1 MTQSKRERIA
11 FNVETS
17 RVIEILASEIYDS
30 PYAFLR
36 ENVQNAYDAILMRC
50 QAEDLCLEDR
60 RIEITVRGGKLTVF
74 DDGIGMSEEVLKSNF
89 WKAGSSGKKTEFAR
103 RAGVI
108 GTFGIGAMANFGICT
123 LLRVETRHYQSNT
136 TLISWARREDLNIA
150 QECVDLERTS
160 DEREAG
166 TLIIA
171 ELDPSQNIDPAAACA
186 YLKQYV
192 RFLPVP
198 VSVNSDIISQE
209 AFEDTV
215 ANEAEGFRT
224 VASRRV
230 SRDAFTVTLDVS
242 VNSLNQILARAT
254 EISLH
259 GTQIGGE
266 LFLVQQNGSILA
278 YRNLFGLAP
287 VPVSSHYGLSGFV
300 NLDILTPTAGREA
313 LSRESVQHVAKLVE
327 LIEAEASVIISD
339 TDVAE
344 ANREFQEYI
353 RSRRLTHLAH
363 KVKVFVRPVEEMIAL
378 GDVKEYEQ
386 EKSNYYYTGRDSE
399 ILQRFAHPQSNLFHV
414 SRDNPR
420 RTLQTRYLSKIAG
433 LSKVPEQTFVDRIS
447 KLDLTME
454 EAMFLLR
461 SRVVLLDDYLMPNV
475 DFAFATISHG
485 VAVHVDQ
492 KDDVLL
498 ISIERSL
505 SAVAT
510 VTEVYRSARDV
521 FDGFVKD
528 FVREHIY
535 PHIRS
540 HVPSSTK
547 QGRDALYRRLKANR
561 ELFRLEEGDYG
572 AIEALLSDY
581 LTGTVGFDEVLR
593 SAGSRTSGHRQ
604 RLSNEQIGTLEN
616 EFPDII
622 DHSQMSEPA
631 DEFLPMPPILRPDI
645 ASTMKVLTVESQYPK
660 LNNFQMFLSV
670 SDSMFKREGDF
681 LRWPHTTKLIWGA
694 HRVIFIFADEIGEMS
709 LYYDIELRTPLETEQ
724 TGGQMLATTTIVTKD
739 RIYVPVP
746 KLLETAFQVTEGTK
760 EFYVRFDTIP

>member
-1 MTQSKRERIA
+1 MTQSTRERIA

-17 RVIEILASEIYDS
+17 RVLEILASEIYDS

-50 QAEDLCLEDR
+50 QAEDLRLEDR
-60 RIEITVRGGKLTVF
+60 RIEITVADGRLTVY
-74 DDGIGMSEEVLKSNF
+74 DDGIGMSEGVLRSNF
-89 WKAGSSGKKTEFAR
+89 WEAGSSGKKTEFAR
-103 RAGVI
+103 SAGVI
-108 GTFGIGAMANFGICT
+108 GTFGIGAMANFGVCT
-123 LLRVETRHYQSNT
+123 LLRVETRFYQSDA

-150 QECVDLERTS
+150 QECVELERIFE
-160 DEREAG
+160 EREAG
-166 TLIIA
+166 TLIVA
-171 ELDPSQNIDPAAACA
+171 ELDPSQSIDAKQASA

-198 VSVNSDIISQE
+198 VCVNNDIISRE

-215 ANEAEGFRT
+215 SNSAEGFQT

-230 SRDAFTVTLDVS
+230 SRNAFTVTLDIA
-242 VNSLNQILARAT
+242 VNDQNRILARAT
-254 EISLH
+254 DISLH
-259 GTQIGGE
+259 GNHIAGE
-266 LFLVQQNGSILA
+266 LFLVQQSGSILA
-278 YRNLFGLAP
+278 FRNFFGLAP

-313 LSRESVQHVAKLVE
+313 LSRESVQHIATLVE
-327 LIEAEASVIISD
+327 LIEAEASVIISE
-339 TDVAE
+339 TDAAD
-344 ANREFQEYI
+344 ANRQFQEYI

-363 KVKVFVRPVEEMIAL
+363 KVKIFVRPAEEMVEL
-378 GDVKEYEQ
+378 GDVNEYER
-386 EKSNYYYTGRDSE
+386 EKSKYYYTGRDLE

-414 SRDNPR
+414 SRENPR
-420 RTLQTRYLSKIAG
+420 RTLQTRYLSKVVG
-433 LSKVPEQTFVDRIS
+433 LGKVPEQTFIERIP
-447 KLDLTME
+447 KLDLTLE

-461 SRVVLLDDYLMPNV
+461 SRVVLLDDYLMPNI
-475 DFAFATISHG
+475 DIAFARISHG
-485 VAVHVDQ
+485 VAVHVEP
-492 KDDVLL
+492 KDDVLY
-498 ISIERSL
+498 ISIERSMQ
-505 SAVAT
+505 AVAT

-521 FDGFVKD
+521 FDGFIKD

-540 HVPSSTK
+540 YVPSSTK

-561 ELFRLEEGDYG
+561 ELYRLEEGDYG
-572 AIEALLSDY
+572 AIEELLSDY

-593 SAGSRTSGHRQ
+593 NAGRRTSGHRQ
-604 RLSNEQIGTLEN
+604 HLSNEQIGTLED
-616 EFPDII
+616 EFPDIVDQSAI
-622 DHSQMSEPA
+622 PEPG
-631 DEFLPMPPILRPDI
+631 DEFLPLPPISRTDI
-645 ASTMKVLTVESQYPK
+645 ASTMKVLTVENQYPR

-694 HRVIFIFADEIGEMS
+694 HRVIYIFTDEIGEMS
-709 LYYDIELRTPLETEQ
+709 LYYDIELKTPLDTEQ
-724 TGGQMLATTTIVTKD
+724 TGGQMLATTTIMTKN

-746 KLLETAFQVTEGTK
+746 RFLETAFQVTDGTK

>member
-1 MTQSKRERIA
+1 MTQPTRERIA

-17 RVIEILASEIYDS
+17 RVLEILASEIYDS

-50 QAEDLCLEDR
+50 QAEDLRLEDR
-60 RIEITVRGGKLTVF
+60 RIEITVNDGRLIVF
-74 DDGIGMSEEVLKSNF
+74 DDGIGMSEEVLRSNF
-89 WKAGSSGKKTEFAR
+89 WRAGSSGKNTEFAR

-136 TLISWARREDLNIA
+136 TLVSWARREDLNIA
-150 QECVDLERTS
+150 QECVDLERTF

-171 ELDPSQNIDPAAACA
+171 ELDPSQSIDPATACA

-198 VSVNSDIISQE
+198 VSVNNGIISQE
-209 AFEDTV
+209 VFEDTV
-215 ANEAEGFRT
+215 ANSAEGFQT
-224 VASRRV
+224 VASRSV
-230 SRDAFTVTLDVS
+230 SRNAFTVTLDIS
-242 VNSLNQILARAT
+242 VNDQNRVLARAT
-254 EISLH
+254 DISLH
-259 GTQIGGE
+259 GNHIDGE
-266 LFLVQQNGSILA
+266 LFLVQQDGSISGF
-278 YRNLFGLAP
+278 RNFFGLAP

-313 LSRESVQHVAKLVE
+313 LSRESVQHIATLVE

-339 TDVAE
+339 IDAAD
-344 ANREFQEYI
+344 ANRQFQEYI
-353 RSRRLTHLAH
+353 RSRRLTNLAH
-363 KVKVFVRPVEEMIAL
+363 KVKVSVRPAEEMIAL
-378 GDVKEYEQ
+378 GDVNEYQ
-386 EKSNYYYTGRDSE
+386 PEKTKYYYTGRDSE
-399 ILQRFAHPQSNLFHV
+399 ILQRFAHSQSNLFYV
-414 SRDNPR
+414 SQENPR
-420 RTLQTRYLSKIAG
+420 RTLQTQYLSKIAG
-433 LSKVPEQTFVDRIS
+433 LSEVPDQTFVERIPGH
-447 KLDLTME
+447 DLTLE

-461 SRVVLLDDYLMPNV
+461 LRLVLFDDYLMP
-475 DFAFATISHG
+475 DIDIAFARVSHG
-485 VAVHVDQ
+485 VAIHAEM
-492 KDDVLL
+492 KDDELY
-498 ISIERSL
+498 ISIERGL
-505 SAVAT
+505 PAVAT
-510 VTEVYRSARDV
+510 VTEIYRSARDV

-540 HVPSSTK
+540 YVPSSTK
-547 QGRDALYRRLKANR
+547 QGRDALYRRLKAN
-561 ELFRLEEGDYG
+561 EDVYRLEEGDYG
-572 AIEALLSDY
+572 AIEELLSEY

-593 SAGSRTSGHRQ
+593 NAGRRTAVHRQ
-604 RLSNEQIGTLEN
+604 HLSNEQIGTLED
-616 EFPDII
+616 EFPDIV
-622 DHSQMSEPA
+622 DQSAMPETG
-631 DEFLPMPPILRPDI
+631 DELLPMPPISRTDI
-645 ASTMKVLTVESQYPK
+645 ASTMKVLTVENQHPR

-694 HRVIFIFADEIGEMS
+694 HRVIYIFTDEIGAMS
-709 LYYDIELRTPLETEQ
+709 LYYDIELKTPLETEQ
-724 TGGQMLATTTIVTKD
+724 TGGQMLATTTIMTKN

-746 KLLETAFQVTEGTK
+746 RFLETAFQVTEGTK

>member
-1 MTQSKRERIA
+1 MTQSTRERIA

-17 RVIEILASEIYDS
+17 RVLEILASEIYDS

-50 QAEDLCLEDR
+50 QAEGLRLEDR
-60 RIEITVRGGKLTVF
+60 RIEITVNDGRLTVF
-74 DDGIGMSEEVLKSNF
+74 DDGIGMSEEVLRSNF

-123 LLRVETRHYQSNT
+123 LLRVETRHYQSDT

-150 QECVDLERTS
+150 QECVDLERIIG
-160 DEREAG
+160 EREAG

-171 ELDPSQNIDPAAACA
+171 ELDPSQDVGSAAACA

-198 VSVNSDIISQE
+198 VSVNNDIISQE

-215 ANEAEGFRT
+215 ANSAEGFQT
-224 VASRRV
+224 VASRPA
-230 SRDAFTVTLDVS
+230 SRDAFTVTLEIA
-242 VNSLNQILARAT
+242 VNDQNRILARAT
-254 EISLH
+254 DISLH
-259 GTQIGGE
+259 GNKITGE
-266 LFLVQQNGSILA
+266 VFLVQQNGSILA
-278 YRNLFGLAP
+278 YRNLFGLSP
-287 VPVSSHYGLSGFV
+287 VPVSSHYGFSGFV

-313 LSRESVQHVAKLVE
+313 LSRESVQHIANLVE

-339 TDVAE
+339 TDAAD
-344 ANREFQEYI
+344 ANRQFQEYI

-363 KVKVFVRPVEEMIAL
+363 KVKVFVRPAEEMIAL
-378 GDVKEYEQ
+378 GEVKEYER
-386 EKSNYYYTGRDSE
+386 EKTKYYYTGRDPD
-399 ILQRFAHPQSNLFHV
+399 ILQRFAHSQSNLFHV
-414 SRDNPR
+414 SRENPR
-420 RTLQTRYLSKIAG
+420 RTLQTQFLRKIAG
-433 LSKVPEQTFVDRIS
+433 LSNVPEQTFVERMP
-447 KLDLTME
+447 KLDLTLE
-454 EAMFLLR
+454 EGMFLLR
-461 SRVVLLDDYLMPNV
+461 SRVVLLDDYLMPNI
-475 DFAFATISHG
+475 DIAFATISHG
-485 VAVHVDQ
+485 VAVHVEPE
-492 KDDVLL
+492 DDVLY

-505 SAVAT
+505 PAVA
-510 VTEVYRSARDV
+510 TEVYRSARDV

-593 SAGSRTSGHRQ
+593 NAGSRTSGHRQ

-616 EFPDII
+616 EFPDIV
-622 DHSQMSEPA
+622 DQPGMSEPA
-631 DEFLPMPPILRPDI
+631 DEFLPMPPILRTDI
-645 ASTMKVLTVESQYPK
+645 ASTMKVLTVERQYPR

-694 HRVIFIFADEIGEMS
+694 HRVIHIFTDEIGEMS
-709 LYYDIELRTPLETEQ
+709 LYYDIELKTPLETEK
-724 TGGQMLATTTIVTKD
+724 TGGQMFATTTLITKN